1 MTDGDRPPMA
11 DFMAEIGAATLGS
24 APSWESRKDV
34 YDDWREW
41 GGHVRRERLLGERNT
56 LVTEH
61 GLPANEVD
69 AVLEDLWPDASEGD
83 PEPEPDEDEEAR
95 PEVAERAEALL
106 RGEPDPILKD
116 HDNLL
121 DAAYETM
128 KRRGLVGEETNA
140 KMVLLAGVGG
150 CLGNP
155 IHLSLHGE
163 SSSGKNETE
172 RRARELLPPELTQ
185 PLTGLS
191 RHALEYRGGRLV
203 GLVTIQEAEGQEDAR
218 YELREAMSEGRLTR
232 WTVDDGENGMEA
244 RELEVEIDAS
254 IVTTTTKPSLY
265 YENATRA
272 FALETDS
279 SPEQTEKVKRA
290 MARRMAGSVEDGAGE
305 EEVRVWRETVRRL
318 DPHSVRIPYAEEIA
332 EGLPDH
338 LPRTRR
344 DTKRVGA
351 LIKSSAL
358 LHQRQREAG
367 ENGALVAS
375 VDDYALVYPL
385 LDDVLEPTVSGLTE
399 TARGI
404 IELHEELAED
414 TSDGWVK
421 RAELEDEAGQR
432 GVASSPTVR
441 KWAKKLSR
449 EGIWEGEQRERNAWW
464 HRQVADPDSGAVNL
478 PEPDELRERVKEG
491 VSGGK
496 SRGVSVNPRHDEENE
511 EGVKGVSGAP
521 GDGRRGVPF
530 RPTYDAYTLYTKQD
544 HPGEDGDDDPVD
556 VDLGAFTPSSTPG
569 EEEERSGEPGEQE
582 EFF

>member
-1 MTDGDRPPMA
+1 MSDGDFLPVN
-11 DFMAEIGAATLGS
+11 DELMAEIGAESLGDDPPYQARRS
-24 APSWESRKDV
+24 V
-34 YDDWREW
+34 LDDWIEADKGAEKRRVIGVANDLVQRYGLPRDEVNEALTLLLDHAP
-41 GGHVRRERLLGERNT
+41 GGH
-56 LVTEH
+56 
-61 GLPANEVD
+61 
-69 AVLEDLWPDASEGD
+69 
-83 PEPEPDEDEEAR
+83 PEPEADDEEAR

-106 RGEPDPILKD
+106 RGEPDPIHRG

-121 DAAYETM
+121 DAAHDTM
-128 KRRGLVGEETNA
+128 TRRGLVGEETNA

-150 CLGNP
+150 CLGEP

-172 RRARELLPPELTQ
+172 RRARELLPPEMTQ

-203 GLVTIQEAEGQEDAR
+203 GLVTIQEAEGQQDAR

-254 IVTTTTKPSLY
+254 IVTTTKPSLY

-279 SPEQTEKVKRA
+279 SPEQTKRVKKA
-290 MARRMAGSVEDGAGE
+290 MARRMAGQDDDRPGED
-305 EEVRVWRETVRRL
+305 EVRVWREAIRRL
-318 DPHSVRIPYAEEIA
+318 ERRSVRIPYAEKIA
-332 EGLPDH
+332 DALPDH

-358 LHQRQREAG
+358 LHQRQREEAG
-367 ENGALVAS
+367 DGSLVAS
-375 VDDYALVYPL
+375 VEDYALVYPL
-385 LDDVLEPTVSGLTE
+385 LDDVLEPTVSGLAD
-399 TARGI
+399 TAEDL
-404 IELHEELAED
+404 IELHDELAD
-414 TSDGWVK
+414 DAPGGWVK
-421 RAELEDEAGQR
+421 RADLEDEAGRR

-449 EGIWEGEQRERNAWW
+449 EGIWEGEQREHNAWY

-478 PEPDELRERVKEG
+478 PDPAGLRTRGEKG

-496 SRGVSVNPRHDEENE
+496 SGGVSGKARHDGENK
-511 EGVKGVSGAP
+511 EGAKGVSGASR
-521 GDGRRGVPF
+521 DGGEGTPSE
-530 RPTYDAYTLYTKQD
+530 PTRDAYTPYTQQD
-544 HPGEDGDDDPVD
+544 DPGEDGDDDPVD
-556 VDLGAFTPSSTPG
+556 SDLQEVTPSYTPEEGPNEDGG
-569 EEEERSGEPGEQE
+569 EHGDQE
-582 EFF
+582 ELF